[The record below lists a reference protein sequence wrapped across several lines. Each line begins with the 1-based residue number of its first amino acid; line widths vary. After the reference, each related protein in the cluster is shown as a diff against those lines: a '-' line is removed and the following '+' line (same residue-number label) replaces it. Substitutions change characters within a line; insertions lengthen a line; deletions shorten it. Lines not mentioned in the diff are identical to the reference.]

1 MSERI
6 TSKNLDEVVRR
17 NALIHRELEQNAQTV
32 RAHFNQM
39 QLSSSPQLALQI
51 LASHGLIQMP
61 IENQYLS
68 GAIFVK
74 NGARIPVINTALS
87 RVNQYFTAW
96 HEVYHLL
103 FDRVSFDLMIDADTI
118 MEERKAEHFASLM
131 LLGNLLPYYCN
142 LSDMDFLSK
151 VFHCMSA
158 FQAPY
163 KAVLIGLYEGACQ
176 NGNQVLQDLVL
187 DYFDHQPADITDRF
201 QELGLDDTLVQ
212 PSYVINLNPL
222 YTKIKQTQRQQPYLS
237 YHEDNVDYLNKLLKE
252 LYKSVDRNNDKLT
265 CI

>member
-6 TSKNLDEVVRR
+6 TSKNLDEVLRK
-17 NALIHRELEQNAQTV
+17 NSLIHKELEQNAQTI

-39 QLSSSPQLALQI
+39 QLYSSPQLALQI
-51 LASHGLIQMP
+51 LASYGLLQMP
-61 IENQYLS
+61 IDNKYLS
-68 GAIFVK
+68 GAIFLK
-74 NGARIPVINTALS
+74 NGARIPVINTALP

-103 FDRVSFDLMIDADTI
+103 FDKVSFDLVIDVDTI

-131 LLGNLLPYYCN
+131 LLGNLVPYY
-142 LSDMDFLSK
+142 LTLPEMDFLSK

-176 NGNQVLQDLVL
+176 NNNQELQNLVL
-187 DYFDHQPADITDRF
+187 GWFDHQPSDIVEQF
-201 QELGLDDTLVQ
+201 QKLGLDDTLVT
-212 PSYVINLNPL
+212 PSNVINLNSL
-222 YTKIKQTQRQQPYLS
+222 YTKIIQTKQQEPHLQ
-237 YHEDNVDYLNKLLKE
+237 YHEDNMDHFQNLLKE
-252 LYKSVDRNNDKLT
+252 LYRSVDKKYD
-265 CI
+265 

>member
-6 TSKNLDEVVRR
+6 TSKNLDEVVRK

-39 QLSSSPQLALQI
+39 QLYSSPQLALQI
-51 LASHGLIQMP
+51 LASYGLLQMP
-61 IENQYLS
+61 IDNEYLS
-68 GAIFVK
+68 GAIFLK
-74 NGARIPVINTALS
+74 NGTRVPVINTALP

-103 FDRVSFDLMIDADTI
+103 FDKVSFDLMIDTDTI

-131 LLGNLLPYYCN
+131 LLGNLVPYYFT
-142 LSDMDFLSK
+142 LLDMDFVSK

-176 NGNQVLQDLVL
+176 NGNQELRDMVLRW
-187 DYFDHQPADITDRF
+187 FDHQPADIAEQFRK
-201 QELGLDDTLVQ
+201 LGLDDTLVT
-212 PSYVINLNPL
+212 PSNVINLNAL
-222 YTKIKQTQRQQPYLS
+222 HTKIVQMQKQEPHMD
-237 YHEDNVDYLNKLLKE
+237 YHEDNMDYFQKLRKE
-252 LYKSVDRNNDKLT
+252 LYQSVERKHE
-265 CI
+265 